1 MDFGNLEF
9 LLIALVAALL
19 FAAWNTD
26 VKIDKLHGK
35 IDELTKLAKT
45 LQGEIEIIRKI
56 VR

>member
-35 IDELTKLAKT
+35 IDELTKLAKA
-45 LQGEIEIIRKI
+45 LQGEIEVIRKI